1 MIQKIT
7 FSFTRLLILF
17 SIILFTKSS
26 SYGQAVIAPQPLA
39 GLQKLCAGPSF
50 NEFYATFSYVGF
62 PVGTTFEVELS
73 DVTGN
78 FSASNTATIKL
89 DAIDVSPTQQT
100 IKFGLPSNLVG
111 SEIYGIRVKS
121 STGATSTRFKNSID
135 SASDFPAYYKNFE
148 ASFSINK
155 KSTSAI
161 ICTGGSVTLSIDNE
175 TPSVPGSSPLLFPNL
190 KYIWYKDNTVI
201 AGQTGKDLVVNS
213 PGNYFAVINYG
224 KCTDEN
230 IASNRV
236 TVASSTGGTGVT
248 IDSNLGNP
256 FCSNGTGT
264 ILTATAGN
272 KYQWKKNGVAIKD
285 AVGRSYA
292 TNESGVYSVDVDFGG
307 CSASGSID
315 LKSNGFTASID
326 VADTTSLNEG
336 ETVNVSLTT
345 DAASPEYEWSLNGNV
360 IAGATSRSY
369 LVATPGNYK
378 AKISQ
383 TTGCISSQEFS
394 FKVTGPPASSTV
406 IQNIVKL
413 GSKTNPY
420 WNIPDAYKNASTK
433 VIILSSNGEK
443 VLDVYNYQGDWPQT
457 AIDFK
462 NVNPVYYY
470 VIQSDTGEKK
480 GSITVIK

>member
-26 SYGQAVIAPQPLA
+26 SYGQTIIPKQLD
-39 GLQKLCAGPSF
+39 GLEKLCAGSSF
-50 NEFYATFSYVGF
+50 NEFYASFSYVNF
-62 PVGTTFEVELS
+62 PAGTTFVIEIL
-73 DVTGN
+73 DN
-78 FSASNTATIKL
+78 SNNPIATTFL
-89 DAIDVSPTQQT
+89 DAVDVSSTQKT
-100 IKFGLPSNLVG
+100 IKFAVPVSLTGSDLYGL
-111 SEIYGIRVKS
+111 RVKS
-121 STGATSTRFKNSID
+121 SGASPVTSVRFKNSIGD
-135 SASDFPAYYKNFE
+135 TSFPVYYKDFE
-148 ASFSINK
+148 SKFFINNQN
-155 KSTSAI
+155 TNVT
-161 ICTGGSVTLSIDNE
+161 ICPGGSVTLSIDNS
-175 TPSVPGSSPLLFPNL
+175 TPSIPNSSPLNFTKLT
-190 KYIWYKDNTVI
+190 YTWYKDDIAI
-201 AGQTGKDLVVNS
+201 AGQSGKDLVVNTAGS
-213 PGNYFAVINYG
+213 YYVVVNYG
-224 KCTDEN
+224 KCSDVN
-230 IASNRV
+230 ISSNKV
-236 TVASSTGGTGVT
+236 TVATSSGGSGVT

-345 DAASPEYEWSLNGNV
+345 DAANPEYEWSLNGNV

-369 LVATPGNYK
+369 LVAAPGNYK

-394 FKVTGPPASSTV
+394 FKVTGPTAPSTV
-406 IQNIVKL
+406 IQNIIKL
-413 GSKTNPY
+413 SSANPY